1 MKNANHQN
9 AVSQKSLYTDNQIRS
24 SFKTAETQPG
34 FKSDRRIQFED
45 QTISEDPNFMVDL
58 LPSAVNASFTNQL
71 TGSPIKDNLYALE
84 NNFYAPV
91 HEDASASAKAKIKD
105 L

>member
-1 MKNANHQN
+1 
-9 AVSQKSLYTDNQIRS
+9 
-24 SFKTAETQPG
+24 
-34 FKSDRRIQFED
+34 
-45 QTISEDPNFMVDL
+45 MVDL

-105 L
+105 LQAQLVKMKADKDVLEITVKHLQTDLDGKSQLVRRQTDELATLRESVLEL

>member
-1 MKNANHQN
+1 
-9 AVSQKSLYTDNQIRS
+9 
-24 SFKTAETQPG
+24 
-34 FKSDRRIQFED
+34 
-45 QTISEDPNFMVDL
+45 MVDL
-58 LPSAVNASFTNQL
+58 LPSAVNGSFVNQM
-71 TGSPIKDNLYALE
+71 TSSPIKDNIYALD

>member
-1 MKNANHQN
+1 
-9 AVSQKSLYTDNQIRS
+9 
-24 SFKTAETQPG
+24 
-34 FKSDRRIQFED
+34 
-45 QTISEDPNFMVDL
+45 MVDL

-71 TGSPIKDNLYALE
+71 TSSPIKDNLYALE